1 MNKQKCPY
9 PYGYG
14 HLLYQKGKNMFKN
27 DTLFSRFMNVLCDVL
42 CVGILWFVCSIPLF
56 TIGAAATAA
65 YYAMAKSVRFKTGYA
80 WREFLHSFRSN
91 FGQTVPLSIILL
103 LIMAVLFLDVFYIW
117 SQEGQM
123 YSALFM
129 VLVLVIF
136 IVAGALMYLFPLLS
150 RFDKRNVEIL
160 KMACVVMF
168 RYLPV
173 TIMMLLVFFAGCVG
187 IYLMPWAILVIP
199 GIWLY
204 LFTFPMEWIM
214 RKLMPKPEEGS
225 EEAEKWYYQ

>member
-1 MNKQKCPY
+1 
-9 PYGYG
+9 
-14 HLLYQKGKNMFKN
+14 MFRS
-27 DTLFSRFMNVLCDVL
+27 DSLFSRFMNVLVDIL

-56 TIGAAATAA
+56 TIGAATTAA

-80 WREFLHSFRSN
+80 WKEFLHSFRNN
-91 FGQTVPLSIILL
+91 FRQAVPLSIL
-103 LIMAVLFLDVFYIW
+103 LILGMVILFLDIYYVW
-117 SQEGQM
+117 SNEGQL
-123 YSALFM
+123 YSALF
-129 VLVLVIF
+129 LVLMLVAF
-136 IVAGALMYLFPLLS
+136 IVAGVTVYLFPLLS
-150 RFDKRNVEIL
+150 RFDKRNPEL
-160 KMACVVMF
+160 FKMACVVMF

-173 TIMMLLVFFAGCVG
+173 TILVLLVFTISCIG

-199 GIWLY
+199 GIYLY